1 MSVRSR
7 ALKRLKFNTPKYEDD
22 PDEKDQSNMPLI
34 DPYNDIAQTVILDDV
49 KILKGEI
56 GSNVTGEI
64 LPPKFP
70 NSSWNLSNIAVF
82 DYDFGDTNTTTITI
96 SDTANTDKL
105 LKAWGTGTFTRGPVR
120 YQNGEFYLLKSGWW
134 EIEFSLGI
142 WLGGNPTFTDG
153 NYYNSGVPFTY
164 SIYIKEQGAN
174 NALRHVV
181 NGDGREGNGYKNSH
195 VYMKRIRGVGSFGT
209 ETPSQPIHFMG
220 NCNSTAHK
228 IASNGFVKFTLL
240 SSY

>member
-1 MSVRSR
+1 MSSQSQI
-7 ALKRLKFNTPKYEDD
+7 AKRRCSIAFSKDET
-22 PDEKDQSNMPLI
+22 PDETPSLPLI
-34 DPYNDIAQTVILDDV
+34 DVFQSASQQVVLDDV
-49 KILKGEI
+49 KILKGDI
-56 GSNVTGEI
+56 GLNVTGEI

-82 DYDFGDTNTTTITI
+82 DYDFGDTNTTTLTI

-120 YQNGEFYLLKSGWW
+120 YQNGDFYLLKSGWW

-142 WLGGNPTFTDG
+142 WLGGNTIFTDG

-164 SIYIKEQGAN
+164 SIYIKEQGSAVG
-174 NALRHVV
+174 LRHTA
-181 NGDGREGNGYKNSH
+181 NGDGREGNGHKNSH

-209 ETPSQPIHFMG
+209 EAPSQPINIMG